1 MGFKNKAKRPSINS
15 FSIELFYSFL
25 GQEQN
30 VYIFMVL
37 HDTGEETSLHI
48 RKENARK
55 GSESKEN
62 SNLRR
67 LSMAGYFLKKWEG
80 EQKMPALSAEIG
92 QKKVGFVTEPNFQ
105 LKCFSF
111 TL

>member
-1 MGFKNKAKRPSINS
+1 MGANLAPSTTLPFINS
-15 FSIELFYSFL
+15 ALYVPF
-25 GQEQN
+25 G
-30 VYIFMVL
+30 
-37 HDTGEETSLHI
+37 GTSLGRLSI